1 VNDESCESTD
11 EDEVAGNG
19 RGELELEDAID
30 GENSGV
36 DSRDEVEHV
45 NKNEPLF
52 VSNVM

>member
-1 VNDESCESTD
+1 VNDESCESTE

-19 RGELELEDAID
+19 RCELELEDAID
-30 GENSGV
+30 GDNSGV

-45 NKNEPLF
+45 NKNEPSF